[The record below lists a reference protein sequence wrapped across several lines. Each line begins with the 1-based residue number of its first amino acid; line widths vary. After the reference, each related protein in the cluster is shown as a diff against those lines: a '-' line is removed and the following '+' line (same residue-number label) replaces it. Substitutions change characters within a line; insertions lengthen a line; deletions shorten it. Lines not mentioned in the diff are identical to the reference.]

1 MNIDGY
7 TYIIYDKYAGDHS
20 FTNPY
25 TTDIN
30 LETLLKSDTIN
41 IEGENALEEYNS
53 YASNNHKI
61 KDKLDFNFYKLIMF
75 KLKVNNRDVSIL
87 VVGVNHEQ
95 LKAKFLTIP
104 NKDFLIYACTCHISY
119 IKNNITIKTESIY
132 DRKHNLT
139 LLASGCNTDVTD
151 PIIENPYFTKINLF
165 DYQRRTVKWMY
176 DKERNSQVVS
186 YSFNDEVYFGEY
198 ICDTIKKD
206 ILSTENRKSVQFIG
220 GLLADEV
227 GLGKTFQTISL
238 SLLNPPKN
246 LSYFLPN
253 SKRLHSRATLVI
265 CPNQLCNQWI
275 REITKT
281 IKDDY
286 NVVVIPMMTKV
297 HYDKYTYADILDAD
311 FVIVSYN
318 FLGNESYYKTWLS
331 STGKAL
337 TYLRNQENLV
347 NINMVLDILYDK
359 IYENPLKIF
368 EKNPVL
374 NCIKFH
380 RIVCDE
386 FHEIYTVDKYNYLRT
401 IIQTFSGNYKW
412 CVTGTPFNKGDCVE
426 KMIDFV
432 SDYKINDS
440 SKLLTN
446 NTVYDYISKRFFR
459 RNTKQSIKAEYKL
472 EPYDEK
478 IILMKLSPTERA
490 IYSAYLAN
498 PNIHRFSVLVRQLC
512 NDPRLADEIKIS
524 ISTCKTP
531 EDIEK
536 MMVKHYK
543 TVANE
548 SLDKLELIK
557 YRFKKLLRKITVV
570 EYKRYR
576 RFLKA
581 KDTLVK
587 IEYPPKIYD
596 PKYEK
601 KFIEDDIMPSED
613 SNEEESDDEDEK
625 GKKIIT
631 IKSNTVNDLIKKIK
645 DQLFRNP
652 SVTLENLIKFQ
663 EEYKLKIDKAE
674 REYQGKKGT
683 CEFFTNM
690 LEKLN
695 KLKSGEE
702 IDEEDKDN
710 CPICLNE
717 ITGDDVGVTKC
728 GHLFCYE
735 CIKQNIHKQPKC
747 PTCMKPSSPADIY
760 MISYEKA
767 KPVDTKEQK
776 DKAALV
782 NKIGT
787 KLANLVLFLKS
798 SPDKSI
804 LFSQWD
810 DMLRRTGEV
819 LTAHGIKNVYC
830 RGNVWSRDKAI
841 RDFTQQEDVKV
852 IMLSSESA
860 AAGTNLTAAKNVI
873 LLDAIYKDD
882 SNNTNNN
889 NNNNNNKNGIGSY
902 EYRRNMEWQAIG
914 RAYRMGQ
921 TKKVSVV
928 RFIMKDTVEEEIY
941 KINKEEDKKFKDN
954 VDLIDKM
961 IEMDDDKINA
971 TTEDIE
977 KMTKNAEQYNKT
989 KVAKKPTKKI
999 GAPIVQNK
1007 ILGLDSDSD
1016 SSDDD

>member
-1 MNIDGY
+1 MNIDGN
-7 TYIIYDKYAGDHS
+7 TYIIYDKYSGDHS
-20 FTNPY
+20 FNNTY
-25 TTDIN
+25 TSGVN
-30 LETLLKSDTIN
+30 LETLLKSDTIT
-41 IEGENALEEYNS
+41 IEGENALKEYNS

-61 KDKLDFNFYKLIMF
+61 KEKLDLNFYKLIMF
-75 KLKVNNRDVSIL
+75 KLKVKDHDVSVL
-87 VVGVNHEQ
+87 VVGINHE
-95 LKAKFLTIP
+95 LLNKYYPNIP
-104 NKDFLIYACTCHISY
+104 NKDFLIYSCTCHISY
-119 IKNNITIKTESIY
+119 NKNVTYQNKQDLN

-139 LLASGCNTDVTD
+139 VLASGCNTDITD
-151 PIIENPYFTKINLF
+151 MIIENPNFTKINLF
-165 DYQRRTVKWMY
+165 DYQRRTVKWMF
-176 DKERNSQVVS
+176 DKETTKQVVS

-198 ICDTIKKD
+198 VCDAIKKD
-206 ILSTENRKSVQFIG
+206 IISTKNRKSIQFIG

-238 SLLNPPKN
+238 SLLNPPTV
-246 LSYFLPN
+246 LSYFQQN
-253 SKRLHSRATLVI
+253 SKRLHSRATLII

-275 REITKT
+275 REISKT

-286 NVVVIPMMTKV
+286 KVVAIPMMTKV
-297 HYDKYTYADILDAD
+297 HYDKYTYTEILDAD

-318 FLGNESYYKTWLS
+318 FLGNDAYYKPWLK
-331 STGKAL
+331 TDVKPA
-337 TYLRNQENLV
+337 TYLRNKDNV
-347 NINMVLDILYDK
+347 DNINIMLDEMYDK
-359 IYENPLKIF
+359 IKAEPIKLF
-368 EKNPVL
+368 ETNPVL

-401 IIQTFSGNYKW
+401 IIQLFTGNNKW

-426 KMIDFV
+426 KMLEFV
-432 SDYKINDS
+432 SDYKINDP
-440 SKLLTN
+440 SKLMMNDTI
-446 NTVYDYISKRFFR
+446 YDYISKQFFR

-472 EPYDEK
+472 IPYDEK

-498 PNIHRFSVLVRQLC
+498 PNVSRFSVLVRQLC
-512 NDPRLADEIKIS
+512 NDPRLADEIKTN

-543 TVANE
+543 STADDALE
-548 SLDKLELIK
+548 KLEIIK
-557 YRFKKLLRKITVV
+557 YRYKKLLRKITVV
-570 EYKRYR
+570 EYKRCR
-576 RFLKA
+576 RFLKS
-581 KDTLVK
+581 KDTSVK

-601 KFIEDDIMPSED
+601 KLEDDDNNLDDSE
-613 SNEEESDDEDEK
+613 DEDEDEDEDD
-625 GKKIIT
+625 KKKLVVIN
-631 IKSNTVNDLIKKIK
+631 NTTYSTLFKKVEY
-645 DQLFRNP
+645 QLNKNP
-652 SVTLENLIKFQ
+652 SITLENLNKIS
-663 EEYKLKIDKAE
+663 EEYKLKIDKAD

-683 CEFFTNM
+683 CEFFSNM
-690 LEKLN
+690 LNKLN

-702 IDEEDKDN
+702 LDEEDKDN

-735 CIKQNIHKQPKC
+735 CIKQNIVKQPKC
-747 PTCMKPSSPADIY
+747 PTCMKPSNASDIY
-760 MISYEKA
+760 MISYEKP

-782 NKIGT
+782 SKIGT

-798 SPDKSI
+798 SNGKSI

-819 LTAHGIKNVYC
+819 LTSHGIKNVYC

-841 RDFTQQEDVKV
+841 RDFTFQEDVKV

-860 AAGTNLTAAKNVI
+860 AAGTNLTAAENVI

-882 SNNTNNN
+882 STHV
-889 NNNNNNKNGIGSY
+889 NGMGSY

-921 TKKVSVV
+921 TKKVNVI

-961 IEMDDDKINA
+961 IEMDDEKINA
-971 TTEDIE
+971 TSDDIE
-977 KMTKNAEQYNKT
+977 KMTKAAEQYKANKP
-989 KVAKKPTKKI
+989 VKKPVKKLV
-999 GAPIVQNK
+999 GRAAQQIVDDSD
-1007 ILGLDSDSD
+1007 LSDSD
-1016 SSDDD
+1016 LSDDD